1 MSSTEPQLNLTP
13 KGLQVAKQSLL
24 LFLPLFTLLTLVMLW
39 FYHDTR
45 SANLLFLKEQ
55 NQDIL
60 SSIRQHIEL
69 SLNHSQNDLDLA
81 LKITESLADVAL
93 DKEAISQAFYQIVAS
108 REAYIK
114 QLRFIGID
122 GSELVRVENIDGKVV
137 TVSNEF
143 LQNKAQRYY
152 VQEGLKLRRGQV
164 YQSPLDL
171 NIEFGTVEFPYRP
184 MIRFVAPVFDSRTVM
199 KGIVVLNF
207 NAGAMLS
214 ELNALGESSKVAIW
228 LLNNQGYWIY
238 DRHQEREWG
247 FMFND
252 SSLSVA
258 AVNPDIWQLI
268 TNYAGSD
275 AQFDVLQEDTGL
287 ISIQRWLHSP
297 RILLKGHNE
306 FNMPWTAV
314 AYYSPQHIDSLF
326 KDLQQRYLGLLVIS
340 AFPILSLSV
349 GFAVLFRRREELSRS
364 ISKLEEMREA
374 DNKFRVALDASPTPM
389 LMVDHEQ
396 NIVLANREALKLFE
410 FSSEEDMFI
419 PLTTLIPD
427 EFKKRHIQLVESFQK
442 APEVRRMA
450 PIREVKAVTKTGQK
464 ISVEIGL
471 NPVATSNGVV
481 TLASINDITHRK
493 MLESQLAKSN
503 RTMMLAINTAR
514 VGVWTWVVGE
524 EIMMWDD
531 RMYKIYDFVHRPLRP
546 ITFQE
551 WRDKIHPEDVA
562 RVDRVFERALR
573 SNESQQY
580 EFRVYAK
587 DGQISWIKAGVVREL
602 TGDATRLVG
611 INIDVTEER
620 MSHQSIATINRELER
635 RVTQR
640 TQELQQANRELE
652 AFSYAVSHDLRTPL
666 RGIDGFSNL
675 LLKSLDDKIEGKDK
689 EYLYRIRTAAQRMGE
704 LIDDMLTL
712 SRITRADVV
721 RKRVDLAA
729 LGKNIFQHW
738 QELEPD
744 RSVEFIVPLNLYAN
758 ADSALMRIVLN
769 NLISNAWKFTSKVD
783 KAVIELGNMV
793 TPEGEVFFIKDNGAG
808 FDMEYVSKLFGA
820 FQRLHTNSEFPGNG
834 IGLATVQ
841 RVIEKHEGKIWAEGY
856 VNRGATIFFT
866 LPKG

>member
-1 MSSTEPQLNLTP
+1 MSSIEPQQNPHL

-24 LFLPLFTLLTLVMLW
+24 LFLPLFGLLTLVMLW

-60 SSIRQHIEL
+60 SSIRQHVEL

-81 LKITESLADVAL
+81 LKIAESMVDGGLE
-93 DKEAISQAFYQIVAS
+93 KEVMSQAFYRIVAS

-122 GSELVRVENIDGKVV
+122 GKELVRVDNVDGKVV
-137 TVSNEF
+137 TVTNEF

-184 MIRFVAPVFDSRTVM
+184 MIRFVAPVFDSRSVM

-214 ELNALGESSKVAIW
+214 ELNALGESSMAAIW
-228 LLNNQGYWIY
+228 LLNDQGYWIY
-238 DRHQEREWG
+238 DRFQEREWG

-252 SSLSVA
+252 PSLSVQTTY
-258 AVNPDIWQLI
+258 PDIWQLI
-268 TNYAGSD
+268 NEYSGND
-275 AQFDVLQEDTGL
+275 AQFDVLQDHTGL
-287 ISIQRWLHSP
+287 ISVQRWLYSP

-314 AYYSPQHIDSLF
+314 AYYSPELIGSLYR
-326 KDLQQRYLGLLVIS
+326 DLQQRYLGLLLVS
-340 AFPILSLSV
+340 AVPILSLSI
-349 GFAVLFRRREELSRS
+349 GFAVMFKRREELSRS
-364 ISKLEEMREA
+364 VSKLEEMRAA
-374 DNKFRVALDASPTPM
+374 DNKFRMALDASPTPM
-389 LMVDHEQ
+389 LMVDQEQ
-396 NIVLANREALKLFE
+396 NIVLANREALKLFG
-410 FSSEEDMFI
+410 FSEPEEMYI
-419 PLTTLIPD
+419 PLTTLIPNQ
-427 EFKKRHIQLVESFQK
+427 FKKRHIHLVETFQTT
-442 APEVRRMA
+442 PEVRRMA
-450 PIREVKAVTKTGQK
+450 PIREVKALTKTGQE

-471 NPVATSNGVV
+471 NPVETSDGVV
-481 TLASINDITHRK
+481 TLASITDITQRK

-514 VGVWTWVVGE
+514 VGVWTWIVGE

-531 RMYKIYDFVHRPLRP
+531 RMYKIYDFVQRPLRP

-573 SNESQQY
+573 SNESQQH

-587 DGQISWIKAGVVREL
+587 DGQISWIKGGVVREI
-602 TGDATRLVG
+602 TGNTTRLVG

-620 MSHQSIATINRELER
+620 ISHQSIATINRELER

-675 LLKSLDDKIEGKDK
+675 LLKSLENKIEGKDK
-689 EYLYRIRTAAQRMGE
+689 EYLYRIRTAAQRMGD

-729 LGKNIFQHW
+729 LGKNIFRHW
-738 QELEPD
+738 QELEPN
-744 RSVEFIVPLNLYAN
+744 RSVDFIAPIHLYAN

-783 KAVIELGNMV
+783 KAVIELGKMV
-793 TPEGEVFFIKDNGAG
+793 TPEDEVFFIKDNGAG

-834 IGLATVQ
+834 IGLATVH
-841 RVIEKHEGKIWAEGY
+841 RVIEKHGGKIWAEGA
-856 VNRGATIFFT
+856 VNHGATIFFT